1 MGRAPA
7 ALVEDAL
14 LKVAAFVAFAVLA
27 AAPAATAESAVVRA
41 TVDRQVVGLGDPFL
55 YVVEVHGPPDST
67 VFAEPGPFV
76 AESPPKRSVSDG
88 GKVVRIEQRLICL
101 DRGCAADGRRR
112 RVALPPVRVISGGAR
127 ILGAPVTITIE
138 PRVPVTAVKESRV
151 RYRFDDTVRPAGGP
165 SRAAIVALVLLA
177 VVCVAAAAFLLA
189 PGVTRRRTADSGES
203 LRGGLER
210 ALRLLRESA
219 RRPVPDRRRAA
230 DYVAR
235 AAETRGSDVA
245 VVDATRV
252 AWSKHDPQPPEV
264 TALADRVETTLGNA
278 S

>member
-1 MGRAPA
+1 MEGVLLKIA
-7 ALVEDAL
+7 AL
-14 LKVAAFVAFAVLA
+14 VAFAVLA
-27 AAPAATAESAVVRA
+27 AAPSAVAESVVVRA

-55 YVVEVHGPPDST
+55 YVVEVRGPSGST

-76 AESPPKRSVSDG
+76 VAAPPRRSVSDG
-88 GKVVRIEQRLICL
+88 GKVVRIEQQLICL
-101 DRGCAADGRRR
+101 DRGCAPDSRTR

-127 ILGAPVTITIE
+127 TLGAPVTITLE
-138 PRVPVTAVKESRV
+138 PRVPETAVKESRA
-151 RYRFDDTVRPAGGP
+151 RYRFDDTVRPAGAP
-165 SRAAIVALVLLA
+165 SRLAIAALVLLA
-177 VVCVAAAAFLLA
+177 IICVAAAALLVA
-189 PGVTRRRTADSGES
+189 PGVVRRRTTDSGVL
-203 LRGGLER
+203 LRGGLEH

-235 AAETRGSDVA
+235 AAGTRGSDVA
-245 VVDATRV
+245 VDAIRV
-252 AWSKHDPQPPEV
+252 AWSEPDPQPPEV

>member
-1 MGRAPA
+1 VEDELLKIA
-7 ALVEDAL
+7 ALVAL
-14 LKVAAFVAFAVLA
+14 AVLVATPA
-27 AAPAATAESAVVRA
+27 AAAENVVVRA

-55 YVVEVHGPPDST
+55 YVVEVHGPSGST

-76 AESPPKRSVSDG
+76 VTAPPRRSVSDG
-88 GKVVRIEQRLICL
+88 GKVVRIEQELICL
-101 DRGCAADGRRR
+101 DRGCAPDGRTR
-112 RVALPPVRVISGGAR
+112 RVALPPVRVVSGGVR
-127 ILGAPVTITIE
+127 TLGAPVTITLE
-138 PRVPVTAVKESRV
+138 PRVPETAVKESRA
-151 RYRFDDTVRPAGGP
+151 RYRFDDRVRPAGAP

-177 VVCVAAAAFLLA
+177 IACVAAAALLVA
-189 PGVTRRRTADSGES
+189 PGVIRRRTTDSRER
-203 LRGGLER
+203 LRGGLEH

-219 RRPVPDRRRAA
+219 RRPVSDRRRAA

-235 AAETRGSDVA
+235 AAGARGSDVA

-252 AWSKHDPQPPEV
+252 AWSEPDPQPPEV